1 VNVRGLVAAAFT
13 HRDSR
18 AGDPDLHTHVAVAN
32 KVQTLDGRWLGIDG
46 RILFKATV
54 TASETYNTALEH
66 HLRDSLGVRFAER
79 PNQDVRK
86 RPVREIVGIHPALN
100 ARWST
105 RRTAIEARRSA
116 LVADFQ
122 TAHGRPPTPVESLQ
136 LAQQA
141 TLETR
146 EAKHEPRSLAEQR
159 KAWSGQAAEV
169 LGGRDAIPAMVR
181 EALSPSP
188 STARELNAGWLD
200 AAADR
205 VLSAMEERRS
215 TWQIWH
221 VRAEAQRYIRA
232 ADVPTMQA
240 NRLVDLLVDEVL
252 NRRSISL
259 ARPDGIAEP
268 KALQRS
274 DGTSVYT
281 VAGAEL
287 STSRRTLEA
296 EQRLVA
302 TAGRRDGHTITTV
315 AVDVALL
322 EATANGV
329 LLNAGQAALVRDMAT
344 SAARLQLAI
353 APAGAGK
360 TTALQALATAWRHG
374 DGTVIGLAPSAAAA
388 AVLRDQINTHT
399 ETLAKLTTAL
409 QHGQLPD
416 WAANIGPSTLVV
428 IDEAGM
434 ADTLS
439 LDAAVSYV
447 VDRGGSVRLIGDD
460 QQLAAIGAGGVLRDI
475 QASHGAVQLTELLR
489 FTDPAEAA
497 ATLALR
503 DGKPEAIGFYLDNQ
517 RVHVG
522 DLATITEQVFTAWQN
537 DRSQKLD
544 SIMLAPTRELVADL
558 NRRARSHRL
567 VNTPP
572 DTDLEV
578 TLADG
583 NRASVGELIIT
594 RSNDRQ
600 LRMTATDWVKNGDRW
615 TVVAVNASGDLD
627 VQHCRNRHRVRL
639 PAAYVQSSAEL
650 GYATTVHA
658 AQGVSVDTMHG
669 LATGEDSRQQLY
681 TMLTRGKTTN
691 HLYLQIIGDGDPHS
705 LIWPETVRQSTPTD
719 ILEQILAR
727 DDAARSATTLQHDQH
742 DPAARLGETTRRY
755 VDALHAAAE
764 DLVGTQTLAALDN
777 AAEEAV
783 PGLTDEPAWPSLRGQ
798 LLLLAASG
806 SDPIPQLRT
815 FG

>member
-32 KVQTLDGRWLGIDG
+32 KVQTLDGRWLSIDG

-315 AVDVALL
+315 AVDGRCWKPPP
-322 EATANGV
+322 TA
-329 LLNAGQAALVRDMAT
+329 
-344 SAARLQLAI
+344 S
-353 APAGAGK
+353 
-360 TTALQALATAWRHG
+360 
-374 DGTVIGLAPSAAAA
+374 
-388 AVLRDQINTHT
+388 
-399 ETLAKLTTAL
+399 
-409 QHGQLPD
+409 
-416 WAANIGPSTLVV
+416 
-428 IDEAGM
+428 
-434 ADTLS
+434 
-439 LDAAVSYV
+439 
-447 VDRGGSVRLIGDD
+447 
-460 QQLAAIGAGGVLRDI
+460 
-475 QASHGAVQLTELLR
+475 
-489 FTDPAEAA
+489 
-497 ATLALR
+497 
-503 DGKPEAIGFYLDNQ
+503 
-517 RVHVG
+517 
-522 DLATITEQVFTAWQN
+522 
-537 DRSQKLD
+537 
-544 SIMLAPTRELVADL
+544 
-558 NRRARSHRL
+558 
-567 VNTPP
+567 
-572 DTDLEV
+572 
-578 TLADG
+578 
-583 NRASVGELIIT
+583 
-594 RSNDRQ
+594 
-600 LRMTATDWVKNGDRW
+600 
-615 TVVAVNASGDLD
+615 
-627 VQHCRNRHRVRL
+627 C
-639 PAAYVQSSAEL
+639 
-650 GYATTVHA
+650 
-658 AQGVSVDTMHG
+658 
-669 LATGEDSRQQLY
+669 
-681 TMLTRGKTTN
+681 
-691 HLYLQIIGDGDPHS
+691 
-705 LIWPETVRQSTPTD
+705 
-719 ILEQILAR
+719 
-727 DDAARSATTLQHDQH
+727 
-742 DPAARLGETTRRY
+742 
-755 VDALHAAAE
+755 
-764 DLVGTQTLAALDN
+764 
-777 AAEEAV
+777 
-783 PGLTDEPAWPSLRGQ
+783 
-798 LLLLAASG
+798 
-806 SDPIPQLRT
+806 
-815 FG
+815 